1 MAKQRIFQ
9 IAKELN
15 ISHNDIIE
23 FLKEKGIPVDSH
35 MTQIEDD
42 IYESILSEFNKE
54 RLDVQRLRKEQAR
67 QAIITSENESTM
79 SEEEEKENV
88 ATVLGDLEE
97 DLNEAVKGADKVIFA
112 AGSGGKKVVEVDQEG
127 AKRFTDAAKNA
138 GAEKFVM
145 LSSMGA
151 DNPSIGGELEDYLK
165 AKGNADDYL
174 QKSGLAY
181 TIVRPGALT
190 NEEGSGK
197 IQLKEKLEEQESIS
211 RANVAQTLVEVL
223 DNDVKQ
229 NQIFEILD
237 GETPIEKAV
246 RS

>member
-1 MAKQRIFQ
+1 MSKKKNVVVAGANGSTGRI
-9 IAKELN
+9 
-15 ISHNDIIE
+15 IIDL
-23 FLKEKGIPVDSH
+23 LKE
-35 MTQIEDD
+35 
-42 IYESILSEFNKE
+42 SEKYQPIAM
-54 RLDVQRLRKEQAR
+54 VRKQEQKDHF
-67 QAIITSENESTM
+67 
-79 SEEEEKENV
+79 EKENV
-88 ATVLGDLEE
+88 AAVMGDLEE

-112 AGSGGKKVVEVDQEG
+112 AGSGGKKVIDVDQEG

-151 DNPSIGGELEDYLK
+151 DNPGISEELKDYLE
-165 AKGNADDYL
+165 AKGNADEYL
-174 QKSGLAY
+174 RQSGLEY

-190 NEEGSGK
+190 DEEGSGK

-211 RANVAQTLVEVL
+211 RANVARTLVEVL
-223 DNDVKQ
+223 ENDVKQ
-229 NQIFEILD
+229 NQVFEILD

>member
-1 MAKQRIFQ
+1 MKKKNVLVAGANGSTGRIIIDLLKKSEKYQPIAMVRKQ
-9 IAKELN
+9 
-15 ISHNDIIE
+15 
-23 FLKEKGIPVDSH
+23 
-35 MTQIEDD
+35 
-42 IYESILSEFNKE
+42 
-54 RLDVQRLRKEQAR
+54 EQKKHF
-67 QAIITSENESTM
+67 
-79 SEEEEKENV
+79 EKENV

-211 RANVAQTLVEVL
+211 RANVARTLIEVL
-223 DNDVKQ
+223 DNEVKQ